1 MFEVESRSGV
11 IEGDFK
17 RGERIRIPENVGQV
31 LGAGDNKWFGDG
43 VDLTES
49 EWRLQKK
56 SASVVSN
63 ENRLV
68 ASMDYLPRMVSSTGF
83 G

>member
-1 MFEVESRSGV
+1 MESGSGV

-17 RGERIRIPENVGQV
+17 RGERIRIPENFGQV
-31 LGAGDNKWFGDG
+31 LWTGDDERFGDA

-49 EWRLQKK
+49 EWRLRKK
-56 SASVVSN
+56 KASVVSN
-63 ENRLV
+63 VNRLV
-68 ASMDYLPRMVSSTGF
+68 ASAYYLPQTVSSTGF

>member
-1 MFEVESRSGV
+1 MFEVESGSGV
-11 IEGDFK
+11 IEGNFK
-17 RGERIRIPENVGQV
+17 RGERIRIPENVRKV
-31 LGAGDNKWFGDG
+31 LGTGDDERFGDA

-56 SASVVSN
+56 RASVVSN
-63 ENRLV
+63 VNSFV